1 VNDPRVEPDWIAA
14 RLDDPSVRVV
24 EVDVGPAAYDSG
36 HIPGAVLWNAYG
48 DLRHTDYT
56 LVDDD
61 ALADLLER
69 SGISNRTTVVFYGYA
84 AHLGYWLMTSRG
96 HDDVRLLD
104 GPRERWTGH
113 WAAEAPAH
121 PRATYSLSPAG
132 RLEATREDVLRGD
145 AVIVDVRSQ
154 LEYEGERFW
163 PSGAPESVGRAGR
176 IPGSVHVPIEAFRTP
191 DGSYRSLSEM
201 QDAVT
206 AAGVTPA
213 APAVVYCTIGNRAA
227 QAWFAFTHLL
237 GHRDVSVYYGSW
249 AEWGMRADTAVE
261 S

>member
-1 VNDPRVEPDWIAA
+1 MNDPRVEPDWIAA

-24 EVDVGPAAYDSG
+24 EVDVSPAAYDSG
-36 HIPGAVLWNAYG
+36 HIPGALLWNAYG
-48 DLRHTDYT
+48 DLRHPDYT

-104 GPRERWTGH
+104 GPRERWTGR

-154 LEYEGERFW
+154 LEYEGERFC
-163 PSGAPESVGRAGR
+163 PRALASRSAGRAASRAASTCRSRRSGR
-176 IPGSVHVPIEAFRTP
+176 PT
-191 DGSYRSLSEM
+191 
-201 QDAVT
+201 AVT
-206 AAGVTPA
+206 APTPRCRTPSPP
-213 APAVVYCTIGNRAA
+213 PA
-227 QAWFAFTHLL
+227 
-237 GHRDVSVYYGSW
+237 
-249 AEWGMRADTAVE
+249 
-261 S
+261 